1 MPNAF
6 GDLHKRYR
14 QAAEKTLA
22 DIAKLFTLSI
32 SYISDVERGH
42 RAPYS
47 NERIKQLAAFLEAD
61 EKPLLQAAAESRG
74 FFELSAQVSKTGRTA
89 GASLMRV
96 WDQLSEEEFR
106 QLDEFARTR
115 GGKGE

>member
-6 GDLHKRYR
+6 GDLHKEFR
-14 QAAEKTLA
+14 QKAKKTLA
-22 DIAKLFTLSI
+22 DVAKLFELSI

-47 NERIKQLAAFLEAD
+47 NERIKQVAKFFNTDA
-61 EKPLLQAAAESRG
+61 KPLLRAASECRG
-74 FFELSAQVSKTGRTA
+74 FFELSTKVSHTGQTA

-96 WDQLSEEEFR
+96 WDHLSEEDF
-106 QLDEFARTR
+106 QALDEFARNR
-115 GGKGE
+115 SGETE